1 MGEHQTADTADEA
14 VTRAVDRMMR
24 ANEWEDPANIMIVE
38 VLFGHHDGVFCND
51 SVVPGG
57 ETGWEPGSVDT

>member
-1 MGEHQTADTADEA
+1 M
-14 VTRAVDRMMR
+14 RAVDRMMR
-24 ANEWEDPANIMIVE
+24 ANGWEDPANIMIVE